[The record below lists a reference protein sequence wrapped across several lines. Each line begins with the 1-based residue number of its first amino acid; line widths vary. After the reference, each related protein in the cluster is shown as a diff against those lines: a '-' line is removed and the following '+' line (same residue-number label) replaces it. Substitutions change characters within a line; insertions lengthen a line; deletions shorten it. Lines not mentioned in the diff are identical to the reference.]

1 MYFLNARSIIY
12 DDGEKCK
19 YFFIFLK
26 YFFQYNLCLAGF
38 GAAYVRPGFGS
49 AVIEGSPDLVE
60 TSGKLIEPPPYAAVA
75 ETLSLNI
82 PSHFFRKIHENPR
95 ESFLHY
101 MMWKRKG
108 DGDEKKKSSCCKNRK
123 TE

>member
-1 MYFLNARSIIY
+1 MMMVKNASIFSFFLSIFFSTIY
-12 DDGEKCK
+12 VRT
-19 YFFIFLK
+19 
-26 YFFQYNLCLAGF
+26 GF

-101 MMWKRKG
+101 MMWERKG